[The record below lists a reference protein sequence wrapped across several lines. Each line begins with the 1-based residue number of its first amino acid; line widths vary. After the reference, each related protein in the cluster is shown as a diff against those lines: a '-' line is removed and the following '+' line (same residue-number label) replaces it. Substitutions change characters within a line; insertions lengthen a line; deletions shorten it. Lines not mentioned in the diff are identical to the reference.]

1 MTKLAYSCE
10 EENTIILRVIYSI
23 TASQPP
29 IVIQFICTIS
39 IFSSLLMNI
48 MDVSNSKYHF
58 IENKLESFYF

>member
-29 IVIQFICTIS
+29 IVTQFICTIS

-48 MDVSNSKYHF
+48 MYVSNSKYHF